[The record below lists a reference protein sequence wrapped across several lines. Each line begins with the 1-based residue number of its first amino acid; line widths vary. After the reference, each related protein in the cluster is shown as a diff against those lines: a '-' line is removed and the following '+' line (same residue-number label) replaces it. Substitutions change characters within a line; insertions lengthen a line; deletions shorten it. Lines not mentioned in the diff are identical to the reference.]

1 MPPSEGD
8 RAGRGRAPWMPARAA
23 LTRSGD
29 VRLAV
34 VLLLAVVAA
43 ILPLLRVVAAGPWL
57 AVALA
62 IAVAVLG
69 TGVALRRLRAPAV
82 VVTLAEV
89 AVGGAL
95 VTAIFFGDTALLLV
109 IPSPGTIAELPAIVA
124 GAADQIITGVA
135 PLTAERPL
143 AVVAV
148 AAVVLLAVLLDHTVI
163 TARMPLLA
171 AVALAAVWLIPA
183 LSVPSSVDV
192 LAFIAFAAAV
202 LLLIRAET
210 RSRERA
216 LVRSSAEERAARG
229 GGGPSRGT
237 GPHRIPRS
245 GSVLAA
251 GLAVTAIIATVV
263 IAPELP
269 RPAPRVGIGTGP
281 ATTINANLELG
292 DDLRRPTEVEVL
304 TARTNAPSVPY
315 LRATTLSQFDGRV
328 WEPDRDET
336 IPLTPEA
343 LGPVAAG
350 PDIRVTEYQTTV
362 AITQLSSSW
371 LPVPTPAVR
380 VDDLAGPWT
389 AMPSNRTVV
398 GDGVDTQGQEYVA
411 TTHVVRPT
419 LEQIQA
425 AGTTAEGLSESVTQL
440 PDDMPE
446 SIEETAR
453 EVTAGET
460 NDYDRLAALQRW
472 FRGQDFTYSLDA
484 PVADG
489 FDGSGVEAIADF
501 LEVRSGYCVHFA
513 SAFAVM
519 ARTLDMPARIVVGY
533 LPGSLTGR
541 SVDGESV
548 ASVMSS
554 QLHAWPEVY
563 FAGIGWIP
571 FEPTNSLGAPPTYS
585 RSAQPVPDDGG
596 QDVTPA
602 PAPQPTASLA
612 PGEAADPTPT
622 PSTSAAATA
631 AGASIAA
638 ALPYAGVVVGFVV
651 LLLLPALVGAA
662 RRRWQSGAAERGD
675 ILAAWRIVR
684 ETARDVGLAV
694 SDAET
699 PRGLAARLGEL
710 PAVPPDRLAAL
721 VAAVERASFG
731 PGAQRGDRA
740 LGSAAAADAL
750 AVRRGV
756 LASVSS
762 ARRVGAVLLPR
773 ALVRA

>member
-1 MPPSEGD
+1 MPPSEAA
-8 RAGRGRAPWMPARAA
+8 RTARRRTAGMPTRAA
-23 LTRSGD
+23 LARSGD
-29 VRLAV
+29 VRLAAA
-34 VLLLAVVAA
+34 LLLAVVAA
-43 ILPLLRVVAAGPWL
+43 ILPLLRVVAPGPWL

-62 IAVAVLG
+62 AAVAVLG
-69 TGVALRRLRAPAV
+69 VGAALRRLRTPAV

-95 VTAIFFGDTALLLV
+95 VTATYFGDTALLLV
-109 IPSPGTIAELPAIVA
+109 IPSPGTIAELPAIAA

-135 PLTAERPL
+135 PLAAERPL
-143 AVVAV
+143 SVVAV
-148 AAVVLLAVLLDHTVI
+148 AAVAMLAVLLDHTVI

-171 AVALAAVWLIPA
+171 TVALAAVWLIPA
-183 LSVPSSVDV
+183 LSVPSAVDV
-192 LAFIAFAAAV
+192 VAFVVFAAAV

-216 LVRSSAEERAARG
+216 LVRQTAADRAARPG
-229 GGGPSRGT
+229 RSPRDAD
-237 GPHRIPRS
+237 PVRIPRS

-251 GLAVTAIIATVV
+251 GLAVVAIIATVV

-304 TARTNAPSVPY
+304 TARTNAPAAPY
-315 LRATTLSQFDGRV
+315 LRAATLSQFDGRV

-336 IPLTPEA
+336 VPLTPEA

-362 AITQLSSSW
+362 SITQLSSTW
-371 LPVPTPAVR
+371 LPVPTPTVR
-380 VDDLAGPWT
+380 VDELTGPWA
-389 AMPSNRTVV
+389 AMPANRTVI

-425 AGTTAEGLSESVTQL
+425 AGTTAEGLPESVSAL
-440 PDDMPE
+440 PDDMPG
-446 SIEETAR
+446 SIEATAR

-472 FRGQDFTYSLDA
+472 FRGQDFSYSLDA

-501 LEVRSGYCVHFA
+501 LEVRRGYCVHFA

-533 LPGSLTGR
+533 LPGTATGR

-563 FAGIGWIP
+563 FTGIGWIP
-571 FEPTNSLGAPPTYS
+571 FEPTNSLGAPPTYT

-612 PGEAADPTPT
+612 PGDAADPAPT
-622 PSTSAAATA
+622 PSASAAATGG
-631 AGASIAA
+631 GASIVA
-638 ALPYAGVVVGFVV
+638 ALPYVGVVAGSAV
-651 LLLLPALVGAA
+651 LLLVPALVGAA
-662 RRRWQSGAAERGD
+662 RRRWQRGAAERGD
-675 ILAAWRIVR
+675 VLAAWRIVR
-684 ETARDVGLAV
+684 ESARDSGLPVPA
-694 SDAET
+694 AET
-699 PRGLAARLGEL
+699 PRALAARLGEL
-710 PAVPPDRLAAL
+710 PGVPADRLGTL

-731 PGAQRGDRA
+731 RDPRQDDRA
-740 LGSAAAADAL
+740 LGRAAAADAF
-750 AVRRGV
+750 AVRRGL
-756 LASVSS
+756 LASASS

-773 ALVRA
+773 ALIRA

>member
-1 MPPSEGD
+1 MPT
-8 RAGRGRAPWMPARAA
+8 RAA
-23 LTRSGD
+23 LARSGD

-34 VLLLAVVAA
+34 ALLLAVVAA

-57 AVALA
+57 AVGLA
-62 IAVAVLG
+62 IVIAVLG
-69 TGVALRRLRAPAV
+69 AGIALRRLRAPAV
-82 VVTLAEV
+82 VVTLAE
-89 AVGGAL
+89 AVLGGAL
-95 VTAIFFGDTALLLV
+95 VTAAFFGDTALLLV
-109 IPSPGTIAELPAIVA
+109 IPSPGTIAELPAIVS
-124 GAADQIITGVA
+124 GAADQIVTGVA
-135 PLTAERPL
+135 PLVAERPL
-143 AVVAV
+143 SVVAV
-148 AAVVLLAVLLDHTVI
+148 AAVVILAVLLDHTVI

-183 LSVPSSVDV
+183 LSVPSTVDV
-192 LAFIAFAAAV
+192 LAFIVFAAAV

-216 LVRSSAEERAARG
+216 LVRSAAAERAARG
-229 GGGPSRGT
+229 GGSRGVE
-237 GPHRIPRS
+237 PVRIPRS

-263 IAPELP
+263 VAPELP

-304 TARTNAPSVPY
+304 TARTNAPTIPY

-362 AITQLSSSW
+362 SITQLSSSW
-371 LPVPTPAVR
+371 LPVPSPAVR
-380 VDDLAGPWT
+380 VDELAGPWT

-398 GDGVDTQGQEYVA
+398 GDGVDTQGQEYLA
-411 TTHVVRPT
+411 TSHVVRPT

-425 AGTTAEGLSESVTQL
+425 AGTTAEGLSESVMQL
-440 PDDMPE
+440 PDDMPA
-446 SIEETAR
+446 SIEATAR

-472 FRGQDFTYSLDA
+472 FRGQDFSYSLDA

-501 LEVRSGYCVHFA
+501 LEVRRGYCVHFA

-563 FAGIGWIP
+563 FDGIGWIP

-602 PAPQPTASLA
+602 PAPQPTASLV

-622 PSTSAAATA
+622 PSASAAAPA
-631 AGASIAA
+631 GGASIAG
-638 ALPYAGVVVGFVV
+638 ALPYVGVVAGFAV

-662 RRRWQSGAAERGD
+662 RRRWQSSAAERGD

-684 ETARDVGLAV
+684 ESARDVGLAV

-699 PRGLAARLGEL
+699 PRGLAARLADL
-710 PAVPPDRLAAL
+710 PGVPVDRLTSL
-721 VAAVERASFG
+721 VTAVERASFG
-731 PGAQRGDRA
+731 PGPHRGDRD
-740 LGSAAAADAL
+740 LGAAAATDAL
-750 AVRRGV
+750 AVRRGM
-756 LASVSS
+756 LASVPT

-773 ALVRA
+773 ALIRA

>member
-1 MPPSEGD
+1 MPT
-8 RAGRGRAPWMPARAA
+8 RAA
-23 LTRSGD
+23 LARSGD

-34 VLLLAVVAA
+34 ALLLAVVAA
-43 ILPLLRVVAAGPWL
+43 ILPLLRVVAAAPWL
-57 AVALA
+57 AVGLA
-62 IAVAVLG
+62 IVIAVLG
-69 TGVALRRLRAPAV
+69 AGIALRRLRAPAV

-89 AVGGAL
+89 VLGGAL
-95 VTAIFFGDTALLLV
+95 VTAAFFGDTALLLV
-109 IPSPGTIAELPAIVA
+109 IPSPGTIAELPAIVS
-124 GAADQIITGVA
+124 GAADQIVTGVA
-135 PLTAERPL
+135 PLVAERPL
-143 AVVAV
+143 SVVAV
-148 AAVVLLAVLLDHTVI
+148 AAVVILAVLLDHTVI

-183 LSVPSSVDV
+183 LSVPSTVDV
-192 LAFIAFAAAV
+192 LAFIVFAAAV

-216 LVRSSAEERAARG
+216 LVRSAAAERAARG
-229 GGGPSRGT
+229 GGARGVE
-237 GPHRIPRS
+237 PVRIPRS

-263 IAPELP
+263 VAPELP

-304 TARTNAPSVPY
+304 TARTNAPTIPY

-362 AITQLSSSW
+362 SITQLSSSW
-371 LPVPTPAVR
+371 LPVPSPAVR
-380 VDDLAGPWT
+380 VDELAGPWT

-398 GDGVDTQGQEYVA
+398 GDGVDTQGQEYLA
-411 TTHVVRPT
+411 TSHVVRPT

-425 AGTTAEGLSESVTQL
+425 AGTTAEGLSESVMQL
-440 PDDMPE
+440 PDDMPA
-446 SIEETAR
+446 SIEATAR

-472 FRGQDFTYSLDA
+472 FRGQDFSYSLDA

-501 LEVRSGYCVHFA
+501 LEVRRGYCVHFA

-563 FAGIGWIP
+563 FDGIGWIP

-602 PAPQPTASLA
+602 PAPQPTASLV

-622 PSTSAAATA
+622 PSASAAAPA
-631 AGASIAA
+631 GGASIAG
-638 ALPYAGVVVGFVV
+638 ALPYVGVVAGFAV

-662 RRRWQSGAAERGD
+662 RRRWQSSAAERGD

-684 ETARDVGLAV
+684 ESARDVGLAV

-699 PRGLAARLGEL
+699 PRGLAARLADL
-710 PAVPPDRLAAL
+710 PGVPVDRLTSL
-721 VAAVERASFG
+721 VTAVERASFG
-731 PGAQRGDRA
+731 PGPHRGDRD
-740 LGSAAAADAL
+740 LGAAAATDAL
-750 AVRRGV
+750 AVRRGM
-756 LASVSS
+756 LASVPT

-773 ALVRA
+773 ALIRA